1 MHAFSKTEIERLLER
16 LSDELARA
24 STRADINLVGG
35 AVMCMVFDSRES
47 TRDVDATFR
56 PSNEVRDAALRVA
69 EREGIPDSWLNDAVK
84 AYLSDTGE
92 YDLFLELSHLRVYV
106 AKPEYMLAMK
116 CLAMRIGE
124 GMQDENDIRYLLRHL
139 DVERHEDAISIIAK
153 YYREETIP
161 PTAKAALREILGG
174 D

>member
-1 MHAFSKTEIERLLER
+1 MHREGRVKDVASATRQLQNVLER
-16 LSDELARA
+16 
-24 STRADINLVGG
+24 GG
-35 AVMCMVFDSRES
+35 
-47 TRDVDATFR
+47 
-56 PSNEVRDAALRVA
+56 
-69 EREGIPDSWLNDAVK
+69 
-84 AYLSDTGE
+84 
-92 YDLFLELSHLRVYV
+92 DLFLELSHLRVYV

-139 DVERHEDAISIIAK
+139 DVERYEDAIRIVAK
-153 YYREETIP
+153 YYREEMIP